1 MFTPNTVFV
10 HCRQEA
16 GGEALSTVLGGGSP
30 MALLPLWAALDGLAC
45 WGPGP
50 LRVLT
55 FCM

>member
-16 GGEALSTVLGGGSP
+16 GGEALSTVLGGGSL